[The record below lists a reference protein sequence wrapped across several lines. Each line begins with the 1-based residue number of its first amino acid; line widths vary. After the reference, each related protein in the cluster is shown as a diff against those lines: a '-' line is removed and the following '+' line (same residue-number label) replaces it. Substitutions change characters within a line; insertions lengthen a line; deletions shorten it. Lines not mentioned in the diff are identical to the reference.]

1 LETLTYSSF
10 ICLLLSGVPLVIPS
24 GFAISL
30 SARIILTSMAGGLVL
45 TKWATALPLG
55 ALPAFV
61 GASGVNPF
69 RQPNAVVLAASS
81 RSIATATL
89 SSEASVSRRSVLFV
103 VSWIALS
110 PWTAAS
116 AASLDGP
123 ALRGLDEPA
132 PEGEAPFRNLGD
144 GLLVQEVSAGNVD
157 GPRVGPHARV
167 SLKYV
172 MRRSNGYFIDAS
184 FGFDRFDNYSFT
196 MGTGSVIPGF
206 EKALAGLHP
215 GSRRRIVV
223 PPALGYTK
231 GTSTA
236 SPGPIPPDWG
246 ARRSLGAHAREPIL
260 FEVLIERVYDQ

>member
-1 LETLTYSSF
+1 MA
-10 ICLLLSGVPLVIPS
+10 SGSVPQKRATVLPLP
-24 GFAISL
+24 F
-30 SARIILTSMAGGLVL
+30 LTS
-45 TKWATALPLG
+45 
-55 ALPAFV
+55 FV
-61 GASGVNPF
+61 GAPGLNRLV
-69 RQPNAVVLAASS
+69 QPKLAVPSAKS
-81 RSIATATL
+81 RSIPTASL
-89 SSEASVSRRSVLFV
+89 SSDSSISRRSVLFA
-103 VSWIALS
+103 VSMAALS
-110 PWTAAS
+110 PWAAAAAG

-144 GLLVQEVSAGNVD
+144 GLLVQEVSAGNMD

-231 GTSTA
+231 GTSPT